1 MGFLASLNPFTFGK
15 VSRQKDAAV
24 GDECSFYPEDWVLI
38 LASKKAPVD
47 YDTVLSRLSSEIAE
61 AKTNLSEIRLRQRR
75 ISLLVT
81 VYGVLLW
88 LTWVALWWIGGI
100 PWRMVGVYDY
110 GIAQLVELAI
120 IVFGPVG

>member
-1 MGFLASLNPFTFGK
+1 M
-15 VSRQKDAAV
+15 
-24 GDECSFYPEDWVLI
+24 I

-88 LTWVALWWIGGI
+88 FAWVALWWIGGI
-100 PWRMVGVYDY
+100 PWRMVGVYDD